1 MAPVKP
7 LLSKPA
13 ELPPLPSEGFAPS
26 VSPSLKPTPIKPAGQ
41 IRIVPPSQVQTN
53 KKTQGTSLTP
63 VKKGDGTFSVSQNVK
78 AIGSLFASAP
88 QIVPWMI
95 GMGTDV
101 VQGVGDVGAKLIGVD
116 YNPGYQT
123 TKDYIGSIVGTGKA
137 IKELVGERDMYG
149 LPKYGGNDP
158 RAPKIPTKYVNAYES
173 GESLIPLFIEDVG
186 NISMVGSI
194 TSFVG
199 KRAAVAGSMAAD
211 AGARQAAS
219 AAAKQAA
226 AEGLGAADV
235 AAASKA
241 AFEQS
246 MQTSRAAAF
255 SNRARIVAEAGK
267 SFERSLMPIANLPF
281 KPYVLLGKGA
291 GSLIRNGVYV
301 GHGSSY
307 FGWGMRAG
315 TALRKQVKEL
325 KASGVLSDDPIIKEL
340 NRKIEKYENRATS
353 QQQKKERNQAGRDVD
368 YEKVTSLRAITEEA
382 QNPVH
387 KDVINPETG
396 EVFGELSGAEQAA
409 IIALVSGPG
418 KLVNFLTSKMELS
431 PQTLAILGR
440 YDFMPGF
447 SLTSESAKL
456 VTDFLN
462 HTDDAPLMS
471 REQYERISNAAERV
485 VKTVVGKVT
494 QKAIRGVGRR
504 NPLDPNQ
511 LVPTPP
517 VEALTARIEDGIKH
531 AERQLDKMRRL
542 KAETPAAKAVKLRKV
557 NHWQTILASLKE
569 VQGSMAELADEGIWE
584 LPVDNANRLLA
595 LQQIVQA
602 LPDNIA
608 LDSSMYPAA
617 MRPNVEWYK
626 RLRQSLNRSLYY
638 DATGKKLP
646 DFADPDF
653 DPTDFTM
660 NMKSGRID
668 AVDNLLNRMRDDI
681 TVLEARIKDISERID
696 RKLIA
701 HEKATSKLHIYD
713 MVEQLFNGKTIEQLA
728 KKYKVSAKA
737 LYNQLVVFPSF
748 RAWRDLQQ
756 AKQEYASLQ
765 AVLGDS
771 TVDPMVL
778 ADEYNALKNKAEEAQ
793 RKYDEAL
800 KAHDEQ
806 RILDEAEVDKLN
818 GELDDLESDLS
829 DHEYAYED
837 AGGVVDDLWIDDE
850 SLDPND
856 LGNKTP
862 EELDQIINTDE
873 SNIEAGWLEIE
884 KLENTRNELQQEISR
899 LVQPSLTAKSK
910 KLKPIS
916 VTSPEARAA
925 AYIAALR
932 EAIKTG
938 KTTTAAVNRIEKL
951 FDTGIGQLKPKA
963 IVANAEKLIFKYLKP
978 GARTYIR
985 TGLVNG
991 KLWWT
996 NGYIALNLELT
1007 PKFAEQMTEEGRYQT
1022 NAKAMTD
1029 ALLQGIDKT
1038 DSGPAAISQVINKNA
1053 TIPLEPIGVN
1063 AIDYQGEKTSIVV
1076 LRDVDGNTVGIDK
1089 DNYDLLP
1096 EGSKLLYESSKKP
1109 ISIYDAQGNLIGIV
1123 MPIKAPASGPWSVP
1137 TIDQII
1143 ASTEDVIGVNKADFV
1158 DGKTV
1163 EIDVETVVGEIK
1175 TRLSEVSKKIE
1186 DVQKQQEAKLS
1197 RVKEAKA
1204 QLNKVETPEPTP
1216 KLKPT
1221 KAKPVDSLP
1230 EGLNVNKYGL
1240 FKIGSS
1246 FVEYYSQ
1253 YSIDEMRNIHDMHMK
1268 ITEFYESLDDK
1279 FQGLG
1284 NEEYNKAI
1292 EQEFKSFLK
1301 ENYPKIFKQ
1310 YGDFG
1315 TFVIVD
1321 AIDELSY
1328 RLQAAGKEKGID
1340 LFAEYKGEKTPKAEP
1355 TPKPKPEPKL
1365 KSVKPKPEDII
1376 PEKVW
1381 KGPTSVDEFYT
1392 DFSVEQIID
1401 ISKIHDNI
1409 MDEFNKID
1417 YEVEGKLGKYTDNEE
1432 YEKQVADKFGKFLK
1446 DNYPELVKKYKVKIN
1461 DFESVFDLYQNISD
1475 ANSYL
1480 HDAGVDLGLDIWKK
1494 TKPKSPDEVV
1504 MDPKIRDPKERAAA
1518 YDSDLIDS
1526 LDAEASAAMD
1536 AAETA
1541 YERLQALDKFIESAQ
1556 DQIVN
1561 YQKVFEYRENIKA
1574 FRKESL
1580 VRLEKI
1586 RELKNKKKELEKTR
1600 KNALRSIASIEADPR
1615 YEAIQ
1620 AMTGSTPLDVAL
1632 EGGYPT
1638 EVLGAT
1644 IDTLDGENVNL
1655 IGPMYL
1661 PSGRAE
1667 PFFGGVETQMLQPG
1681 FTGWQMLDSEHVRT
1695 GKRHVIYNF
1704 RDLALRVGKEVA
1716 RMESNERYQSILR
1729 LFGKTAADHLTPEVT
1744 QRLYDEAFAYV
1755 TENPPDGIAAP
1766 GLGVTNYKAAFN
1778 MAVRQRY
1785 GELIGREME
1794 SEGYIPVDVYK
1805 PIESGMPGSKIMS
1818 TRADLIPED
1827 ASTTLDVPA
1836 EETTHNTLFIPK
1848 SLKRNIA
1855 QIEQIADP
1863 TAFDKAMAAAAKVTG
1878 AMKTTTLAFSIT
1890 WQLGDLVSAVIIAQM
1905 TGVDV
1910 KTMINQMNR
1919 VRIDT
1924 YGTGFPGLKRMVV
1937 PSAEMMAPGPT
1948 EALLKQMPIQDL
1960 GLAQAENQWIKTEY
1974 ARAFDKDKPAA
1985 ALPGQLTGS
1994 LVERIPVVGQVV
2006 RAGKATARVSFKLN
2020 ETINK
2025 ITRHA
2030 YALELLERELSAR
2043 GLVVDDLYNGE
2054 WVNDSNLS
2062 ELVFEVADT
2071 ANKWLGDFGDLSVQE
2086 RNRVAP
2092 LIPFYA
2098 WTKHIH
2104 KVFYSLGVE
2113 HPASLAW
2120 YAYIGSIAMNGRED
2134 DDPFNLRR
2142 GGFNVFGGVASS
2154 NWMNPL
2160 GDIFSGP
2167 ILGSIAEGSLRPAGS
2182 TLGPVPRLAG
2192 GIVGFNVAA
2201 AKPLSRPAGTG
2212 GYSETGTFQSGGVLP
2227 LLGGNLQET
2236 LGFTAQQFPL
2246 TQRILN
2252 VLPGENIP
2260 GTRIALGPVSRYD
2273 TGEARLKP
2281 GLGRQRIEQPG
2292 GRLAALGRFFSA
2304 PFIPTKTD
2312 QQIEDIMKS
2321 ARGRLATLEQL
2332 QQQRNILGAP

>member
-13 ELPPLPSEGFAPS
+13 ELPPLPSEGFVPS
-26 VSPSLKPTPIKPAGQ
+26 VSPSLKPTPVKPAGQ

-78 AIGSLFASAP
+78 DIGLLFASAP

-101 VQGVGDVGAKLIGVD
+101 VQAAGDVGAKLIGVD

-158 RAPKIPTKYVNAYES
+158 RAPKIPTKYSNAYES
-173 GESLIPLFIEDVG
+173 GQSLIPLFIEDVG
-186 NISMVGSI
+186 NISMIGSI
-194 TSFVG
+194 ISFVG
-199 KRAAVAGSMAAD
+199 RRAAVAGSMAAD

-226 AEGLGAADV
+226 DEGLDAADV

-267 SFERSLMPIANLPF
+267 SFERSLLPIANLPF

-301 GHGSSY
+301 GYGSSY

-353 QQQKKERNQAGRDVD
+353 QQHKKERNQAGRDVD

-387 KDVINPETG
+387 KDTINPETG

-494 QKAIRGVGRR
+494 QKAVKGVGRR

-542 KAETPAAKAVKLRKV
+542 KAETRAARAVKLRKV

-569 VQGSMAELADEGIWE
+569 VQSSMAELADEGIWE

-638 DATGKKLP
+638 DATGQKLP

-668 AVDNLLNRMRDDI
+668 AVDNLLNRMRDDV

-696 RKLIA
+696 KKLIA

-806 RILDEAEVDKLN
+806 RIVDEAEVDKLN

-856 LGNKTP
+856 LANKTP
-862 EELDQIINTDE
+862 EELQQIIDASNTDAE
-873 SNIEAGWLEIE
+873 LLQIEQ
-884 KLENTRNELQQEISR
+884 LENTKNELQQQIDQAR
-899 LVQPSLTAKSK
+899 KDAKAGGK
-910 KLKPIS
+910 KLKPVS
-916 VTSPEARAA
+916 VTSPEARVA

-938 KTTTAAVNRIEKL
+938 RTTTAAVNRIEKL
-951 FDTGIGQLKPKA
+951 FDTSIEQLKPKA
-963 IVANAEKLIFKYLKP
+963 IVSNAEKLIFKYLKP
-978 GARTYIR
+978 GTRTAIR

-996 NGYIALNLELT
+996 NSYIALNLELT
-1007 PKFAEQMTEEGRYQT
+1007 PKFAEQITEEGLYQT
-1022 NAKAMTD
+1022 DAKAMTD
-1029 ALLQGIDKT
+1029 ALLQGINKVGDE
-1038 DSGPAAISQVINKNA
+1038 AAPLQQVINQNA
-1053 TIPLEPIGVN
+1053 TIPLEPIGVD
-1063 AIDYQGEKTSIVV
+1063 AITLQGQKTSVVV
-1076 LRDVDGNTVGIDK
+1076 LRDADGNTIGIDK
-1089 DNYDLLP
+1089 VNYDLLP

-1109 ISIYDAQGNLIGIV
+1109 INIYDAQGNLIGIV
-1123 MPIKAPASGPWSVP
+1123 MPIKAPESGDWSVP

-1163 EIDVETVVGEIK
+1163 EVDIETVVGEIK
-1175 TRLSEVSKKIE
+1175 TRLSEVNKKIE

-1197 RVKEAKA
+1197 RVEEAKA
-1204 QLNKVETPEPTP
+1204 QLNKAETPEPAP

-1221 KAKPVDSLP
+1221 KTKGADSLP
-1230 EGLNVNKYGL
+1230 EGLIDEYGEL
-1240 FKIGSS
+1240 SIYNMPDD
-1246 FVEYYSQ
+1246 YYDQ
-1253 YSIDEMRNIHDMHMK
+1253 FSIDEIKNINETYTK
-1268 ITEFYESLDDK
+1268 IMDFFEKDDEFGTLSDD
-1279 FQGLG
+1279 
-1284 NEEYNKAI
+1284 EYFKKVD
-1292 EQEFKSFLK
+1292 QQFKSFLK
-1301 ENYPKIFKQ
+1301 ENYPKIFKE
-1310 YGDFG
+1310 YEKFDASRIFN
-1315 TFVIVD
+1315 IVS
-1321 AIDELSY
+1321 ALEYQL
-1328 RLQAAGKEKGID
+1328 RHAGLKKGFD
-1340 LFAEYKGEKTPKAEP
+1340 TWEKTKAEP
-1355 TPKPKPEPKL
+1355 TPKPKPEPKP
-1365 KSVKPKPEDII
+1365 KSV
-1376 PEKVW
+1376 
-1381 KGPTSVDEFYT
+1381 
-1392 DFSVEQIID
+1392 
-1401 ISKIHDNI
+1401 
-1409 MDEFNKID
+1409 
-1417 YEVEGKLGKYTDNEE
+1417 
-1432 YEKQVADKFGKFLK
+1432 
-1446 DNYPELVKKYKVKIN
+1446 
-1461 DFESVFDLYQNISD
+1461 
-1475 ANSYL
+1475 
-1480 HDAGVDLGLDIWKK
+1480 K

-1504 MDPKIRDPKERAAA
+1504 MDSKIRDPKERAAA

-1556 DQIVN
+1556 DQIIN
-1561 YQKVFEYRENIKA
+1561 YQKVLEYREKIKA

-1615 YEAIQ
+1615 YKVIQ

-1644 IDTLDGENVNL
+1644 IDTLDGESVNL

-1716 RMESNERYQSILR
+1716 RMESNERYQSTLR

-1805 PIESGMPGSKIMS
+1805 PIESGMPGSKITS

-1924 YGTGFPGLKRMVV
+1924 YGTGLPGLKRMVV
-1937 PSAEMMAPGPT
+1937 PSAEMMVPGPT

-2062 ELVFEVADT
+2062 ALVFEVADT

-2104 KVFYSLGVE
+2104 KVFYALGVE

-2160 GDIFSGP
+2160 GDVFSGP
-2167 ILGSIAEGSLRPAGS
+2167 ILGSLAEGSLRPAGS

-2212 GYSETGTFQSGGVLP
+2212 GYSETGTFQGGGVLP
-2227 LLGGNLQET
+2227 FTGGNLQET

-2273 TGEARLKP
+2273 TGEARVKP

-2292 GRLAALGRFFSA
+2292 GRLAALGRFFST

>member
-7 LLSKPA
+7 LLSKPS
-13 ELPPLPSEGFAPS
+13 ELPPLPSEGFVPS
-26 VSPSLKPTPIKPAGQ
+26 VSPSLKPTPVKPAGQ

-53 KKTQGTSLTP
+53 KKTQETSLTP

-116 YNPGYQT
+116 YDPGYQT
-123 TKDYIGSIVGTGKA
+123 TKDFVGSFVGTGKA

-149 LPKYGGNDP
+149 LPRYGGNDP
-158 RAPKIPTKYVNAYES
+158 RAPKIPTKYANAYE
-173 GESLIPLFIEDVG
+173 GGQSLIPLFIEDVG
-186 NISMVGSI
+186 NISMLGSI
-194 TSFVG
+194 ISFLG
-199 KRAAVAGSMAAD
+199 RRAAVAGSMAAD

-255 SNRARIVAEAGK
+255 SNRARIIAEAGK

-301 GHGSSY
+301 GYGSSY

-315 TALRKQVKEL
+315 AALRKQVKEL

-396 EVFGELSGAEQAA
+396 EVFGELSAAEQAA

-494 QKAIRGVGRR
+494 QKAVKGVGRR

-542 KAETPAAKAVKLRKV
+542 KAETPAAKAIKLRKV

-806 RILDEAEVDKLN
+806 RIVDEAEVDKLN

-862 EELDQIINTDE
+862 EELQQIIDASNTDAE
-873 SNIEAGWLEIE
+873 LLQIEQ
-884 KLENTRNELQQEISR
+884 LENTKNELQQQIDQAR
-899 LVQPSLTAKSK
+899 KDAKAGGK
-910 KLKPIS
+910 KLKPVS
-916 VTSPEARAA
+916 VTSPEARVA

-951 FDTGIGQLKPKA
+951 FDTSIEQLKPKA

-978 GARTYIR
+978 GARTRIQ

-996 NGYIALNLELT
+996 NGFVALDLELT

-1022 NAKAMTD
+1022 DAKAMTD
-1029 ALLQGIDKT
+1029 ALLQGIDKVGDET
-1038 DSGPAAISQVINKNA
+1038 PPLQKVINQNA

-1063 AIDYQGEKTSIVV
+1063 AIDYQGEKTSVVV
-1076 LRDVDGNTVGIDK
+1076 LRDADGNTVGIDK
-1089 DNYDLLP
+1089 ANYDLLP

-1109 ISIYDAQGNLIGIV
+1109 INIYDAQGNLIGIV
-1123 MPIKAPASGPWSVP
+1123 MPIKDPASGSWSVP

-1163 EIDVETVVGEIK
+1163 EVDVETVVGEIK

-1197 RVKEAKA
+1197 RVEEARA

-1216 KLKPT
+1216 KLKPA

-1230 EGLNVNKYGL
+1230 PDLINDYGELNTYG
-1240 FKIGSS
+1240 IPDD
-1246 FVEYYSQ
+1246 YYDQ
-1253 YSIDEMRNIHDMHMK
+1253 FSIDEIKNIDETYTK
-1268 ITEFYESLDDK
+1268 ITEFFEKFDDE
-1279 FQGLG
+1279 FRTLSSD
-1284 NEEYNKAI
+1284 EYQKKVN
-1292 EQEFKSFLK
+1292 QQFKSFLK

-1310 YGDFG
+1310 YGKFDALDFNG
-1315 TFVIVD
+1315 
-1321 AIDELSY
+1321 AIEDLGY
-1328 RLQAAGKEKGID
+1328 QLHQAGLKKGFD
-1340 LFAEYKGEKTPKAEP
+1340 TWE
-1355 TPKPKPEPKL
+1355 
-1365 KSVKPKPEDII
+1365 
-1376 PEKVW
+1376 
-1381 KGPTSVDEFYT
+1381 
-1392 DFSVEQIID
+1392 
-1401 ISKIHDNI
+1401 
-1409 MDEFNKID
+1409 
-1417 YEVEGKLGKYTDNEE
+1417 
-1432 YEKQVADKFGKFLK
+1432 
-1446 DNYPELVKKYKVKIN
+1446 KYKT
-1461 DFESVFDLYQNISD
+1461 
-1475 ANSYL
+1475 
-1480 HDAGVDLGLDIWKK
+1480 WKK

-1518 YDSDLIDS
+1518 YDSELIDS

-1561 YQKVFEYRENIKA
+1561 YQKVLEYREKIKA

-1644 IDTLDGENVNL
+1644 IDTLDGESVNL

-1667 PFFGGVETQMLQPG
+1667 PFFGGIETQMLQPG

-1805 PIESGMPGSKIMS
+1805 PIESGMPGSKITS

-1937 PSAEMMAPGPT
+1937 PSAEMMVPGPT

-1985 ALPGQLTGS
+1985 ALPGELTGS

-2062 ELVFEVADT
+2062 QLVFEVADT

-2104 KVFYSLGVE
+2104 KVFYALGVE

-2167 ILGSIAEGSLRPAGS
+2167 ILGSLAEGSLRPAGS

-2227 LLGGNLQET
+2227 FAGGNLQET
-2236 LGFTAQQFPL
+2236 LGFAAQQFPL

>member
-1 MAPVKP
+1 
-7 LLSKPA
+7 
-13 ELPPLPSEGFAPS
+13 
-26 VSPSLKPTPIKPAGQ
+26 
-41 IRIVPPSQVQTN
+41 
-53 KKTQGTSLTP
+53 
-63 VKKGDGTFSVSQNVK
+63 
-78 AIGSLFASAP
+78 
-88 QIVPWMI
+88 
-95 GMGTDV
+95 
-101 VQGVGDVGAKLIGVD
+101 
-116 YNPGYQT
+116 
-123 TKDYIGSIVGTGKA
+123 
-137 IKELVGERDMYG
+137 
-149 LPKYGGNDP
+149 
-158 RAPKIPTKYVNAYES
+158 
-173 GESLIPLFIEDVG
+173 
-186 NISMVGSI
+186 
-194 TSFVG
+194 
-199 KRAAVAGSMAAD
+199 
-211 AGARQAAS
+211 
-219 AAAKQAA
+219 
-226 AEGLGAADV
+226 
-235 AAASKA
+235 
-241 AFEQS
+241 
-246 MQTSRAAAF
+246 
-255 SNRARIVAEAGK
+255 
-267 SFERSLMPIANLPF
+267 
-281 KPYVLLGKGA
+281 
-291 GSLIRNGVYV
+291 
-301 GHGSSY
+301 
-307 FGWGMRAG
+307 
-315 TALRKQVKEL
+315 
-325 KASGVLSDDPIIKEL
+325 
-340 NRKIEKYENRATS
+340 
-353 QQQKKERNQAGRDVD
+353 
-368 YEKVTSLRAITEEA
+368 
-382 QNPVH
+382 
-387 KDVINPETG
+387 
-396 EVFGELSGAEQAA
+396 
-409 IIALVSGPG
+409 
-418 KLVNFLTSKMELS
+418 
-431 PQTLAILGR
+431 
-440 YDFMPGF
+440 
-447 SLTSESAKL
+447 
-456 VTDFLN
+456 
-462 HTDDAPLMS
+462 
-471 REQYERISNAAERV
+471 
-485 VKTVVGKVT
+485 
-494 QKAIRGVGRR
+494 
-504 NPLDPNQ
+504 
-511 LVPTPP
+511 
-517 VEALTARIEDGIKH
+517 
-531 AERQLDKMRRL
+531 
-542 KAETPAAKAVKLRKV
+542 
-557 NHWQTILASLKE
+557 
-569 VQGSMAELADEGIWE
+569 
-584 LPVDNANRLLA
+584 
-595 LQQIVQA
+595 
-602 LPDNIA
+602 
-608 LDSSMYPAA
+608 
-617 MRPNVEWYK
+617 
-626 RLRQSLNRSLYY
+626 
-638 DATGKKLP
+638 
-646 DFADPDF
+646 
-653 DPTDFTM
+653 
-660 NMKSGRID
+660 
-668 AVDNLLNRMRDDI
+668 
-681 TVLEARIKDISERID
+681 
-696 RKLIA
+696 
-701 HEKATSKLHIYD
+701 

-806 RILDEAEVDKLN
+806 RIVDEAEVDKLN
-818 GELDDLESDLS
+818 EELDDLESDLS

-862 EELDQIINTDE
+862 EELQQIIDASNTDAE
-873 SNIEAGWLEIE
+873 LLQIEQ
-884 KLENTRNELQQEISR
+884 LENTRNELQQQIDQAR
-899 LVQPSLTAKSK
+899 KDAKAGGK
-910 KLKPIS
+910 KLKPVS
-916 VTSPEARAA
+916 VTSPEARVA

-938 KTTTAAVNRIEKL
+938 RTTTAAVNRIEKL
-951 FDTGIGQLKPKA
+951 FDTSIEQLKPKA

-978 GARTYIR
+978 GARTAIR

-996 NGYIALNLELT
+996 NSYVALSLELT
-1007 PKFAEQMTEEGRYQT
+1007 PKFAEQMTEEGLYQT

-1029 ALLQGIDKT
+1029 ALLQGIDKVG
-1038 DSGPAAISQVINKNA
+1038 DEAAPLQQVISKNA

-1063 AIDYQGEKTSIVV
+1063 AIDYQGEKTSVVV
-1076 LRDVDGNTVGIDK
+1076 LRDADGNTVGIDK
-1089 DNYDLLP
+1089 ANYDLLP

-1109 ISIYDAQGNLIGIV
+1109 INIYDAQGNLIGIV
-1123 MPIKAPASGPWSVP
+1123 MPMKAPESGDWSVP

-1163 EIDVETVVGEIK
+1163 EVDIETVVGEIK
-1175 TRLSEVSKKIE
+1175 TRLSEVNKKIE

-1197 RVKEAKA
+1197 RVEEAKA
-1204 QLNKVETPEPTP
+1204 QLNKAETPEPAP

-1221 KAKPVDSLP
+1221 KTKGVDSLP
-1230 EGLNVNKYGL
+1230 ENLDVDKNGF
-1240 FKIGSS
+1240 FKMNSDL
-1246 FVEYYSQ
+1246 VEYYSQ

-1268 ITEFYESLDDK
+1268 ITEFYENLDDE
-1279 FQGLG
+1279 FRYLG
-1284 NEEYNKAI
+1284 GEEYNKAI

-1310 YGDFG
+1310 YGNIEAFKLV
-1315 TFVIVD
+1315 T
-1321 AIDELSY
+1321 AIDDLGY
-1328 RLQAAGKEKGID
+1328 RLHIAGQEKGID
-1340 LFAEYKGEKTPKAEP
+1340 LFAEYKGEKAPKAKP
-1355 TPKPKPEPKL
+1355 APKPKPEPKL
-1365 KSVKPKPEDII
+1365 KPTKAKPVDWLPPDLVNDYGELNTYNI
-1376 PEKVW
+1376 PDDYYYQFSIDEIKNIDETYTNITEFFEKFD
-1381 KGPTSVDEFYT
+1381 DEFRTLSNDEY
-1392 DFSVEQIID
+1392 
-1401 ISKIHDNI
+1401 SKKVNQQFKSFLKKNYPNI
-1409 MDEFNKID
+1409 FK
-1417 YEVEGKLGKYTDNEE
+1417 E
-1432 YEKQVADKFGKFLK
+1432 YGKFDAL
-1446 DNYPELVKKYKVKIN
+1446 
-1461 DFESVFDLYQNISD
+1461 DFQ
-1475 ANSYL
+1475 
-1480 HDAGVDLGLDIWKK
+1480 GVIEDLGYQLRHAGIKKGFDIWEKYRTWKK
-1494 TKPKSPDEVV
+1494 PKPKSPDEVV
-1504 MDPKIRDPKERAAA
+1504 MDSKIRDPKERAAA

-1561 YQKVFEYRENIKA
+1561 YQKVLEYREKIKA

-1644 IDTLDGENVNL
+1644 IDTLDGESVNL

-1716 RMESNERYQSILR
+1716 RMESNERYKSILR

-1937 PSAEMMAPGPT
+1937 PSAEMMVPGPT

-2062 ELVFEVADT
+2062 ALIFEVADT

-2104 KVFYSLGVE
+2104 KVFYALGVE

-2142 GGFNVFGGVASS
+2142 GGFNIFGGVASS

-2167 ILGSIAEGSLRPAGS
+2167 ILGSLAEGSLRPAGS

-2227 LLGGNLQET
+2227 FAGGNLQET
-2236 LGFTAQQFPL
+2236 LGFAAQQFPL